1 MADKNELYEKQHA
14 KGKLHAIERLEKLFD
29 EGKYQEL
36 TEESKRDGVI
46 CATGKVA
53 GKQVVVAAQDFTCKG
68 GSLGLQQGTN
78 IAEAQ
83 DFAFKKKCPFIMIN
97 DSGGARIQEGVD
109 ALAGYGEIFYRNVR
123 ASGVIPQISVITG
136 PCAGGAVY
144 SPGITDFIFMVKN
157 IGQMYITGPK
167 VIKQVT
173 GEDITAEALGGY
185 TAHMEKSGVSHF
197 GYYDEESCIKSVRY
211 LISILPSNNRQKMLI
226 MDKDAYKK
234 AMPFDFEL
242 PEGDNAPYDMHKLIE
257 NIFDDD
263 SFMEVQPF
271 FATEIIVGFAKLYG
285 MTVGVVAN
293 DPSSFAGVLNCDTS
307 DKAARFVRFCDAFNI
322 PVISLTDVPGYM
334 PGSDQE
340 YKGIIRH
347 GAKLL
352 YAFAEATVPKINVIV
367 RKAFGGA
374 YIAMNSKHLGS
385 DVVLAWPSAQI
396 AVMGEAGAV
405 EILYAKQIK
414 AMPEEDRAAFIKDKQ
429 EEYRKN
435 VVGYKFAMDREYVNE
450 VIKPKETREKL
461 YQAMMDCR
469 RIKNLKHVRP
479 IRKHG
484 NIPL

>member
-1 MADKNELYEKQHA
+1 MADLNELYEKQHK

-29 EGKYQEL
+29 DAEYQEI
-36 TEESKRDGVI
+36 TEPEERDGVI
-46 CATGKVA
+46 TAIGKVS
-53 GKQVVVAAQDFTCKG
+53 GCQVVIAAQDFTFHG
-68 GSLGLQQGTN
+68 GSLGLKTGSN

-83 DFAFKKKCPFIMIN
+83 DIAFKKKCPFIMIN

-123 ASGVIPQISVITG
+123 ASGVIPQISVILG

-167 VIKQVT
+167 VIKAVT
-173 GEDITAEALGGY
+173 GEEISSEALGGY
-185 TAHMEKSGVSHF
+185 TAHMEKSGVADF
-197 GYYDEESCIKSVRY
+197 GYYDEDTCFEAIRY
-211 LISILPSNNRQKMLI
+211 LISLLPQNNRQKQLFP
-226 MDKDAYKK
+226 DPAAYKK
-234 AMPFDFEL
+234 KDSFSFQL
-242 PEGDNAPYDMHKLIE
+242 PEKNDAPYDMKELI
-257 NIFDDD
+257 NQVFDDN

-271 FATEIIVGFAKLYG
+271 FAKEIITGFATLYG

-293 DPSSFAGVLNCDTS
+293 QPQAFAGVLNCDTS
-307 DKAARFVRFCDAFNI
+307 DKAARFIRFCDCFNI

-334 PGSDQE
+334 PGSEQE

-352 YAFAEATVPKINVIV
+352 YAFAEATVPKLNVVV

-374 YIAMNSKHLGS
+374 YIAMNSKHLGA
-385 DVVLAWPSAQI
+385 DKVFAWPSAQI
-396 AVMGEAGAV
+396 AVMGEGGAV

-414 AMPEEDRAAFIKDKQ
+414 ALSDGEKEAFIKDKQ
-429 EEYRKN
+429 EEYKKN
-435 VVGYKFAMDREYVNE
+435 VIGYSFGLERGYIDA
-450 VIKPKETREKL
+450 VIKPKETRDKL
-461 YQAMMDCR
+461 YKALVEAR
-469 RIKNLKHVRP
+469 RTRNSKRVRP

>member
-1 MADKNELYEKQHA
+1 MSDKNELYEKQHA
-14 KGKLHAIERLEKLFD
+14 KGKLHAIERLEKIFD
-29 EGKYQEL
+29 DGKYQEL

-53 GKQVVVAAQDFTCKG
+53 GKQVVVAAQDFTFKG
-68 GSLGLQQGTN
+68 GSLGLQQGKN

-144 SPGITDFIFMVKN
+144 SRGITDFIFMVKN

-197 GYYDEESCIKSVRY
+197 GYYDEESCFKSVRY

-307 DKAARFVRFCDAFNI
+307 DKAARFVRFCDSFNI
-322 PVISLTDVPGYM
+322 PVITLTD
-334 PGSDQE
+334 
-340 YKGIIRH
+340 
-347 GAKLL
+347 
-352 YAFAEATVPKINVIV
+352 VPKINVIV

-385 DVVLAWPSAQI
+385 DIVMAWPSAQI

-429 EEYRKN
+429 EEYRRN
-435 VVGYKFAMDREYVNE
+435 VVGYKFAMDREYVDE